1 MGKNRYCVDMSLR
14 VDQYRSHHNGKLIR
28 LQNCHSGMN
37 EILTI
42 NRFEL
47 SSQFIT
53 NKAGENV
60 YAIKKNIPYTFSK
73 FEMLL
78 LCLASL

>member
-1 MGKNRYCVDMSLR
+1 MSLR
-14 VDQYRSHHNGKLIR
+14 MDQYRSHHDGKLIR

-60 YAIKKNIPYTFSK
+60 YAIKKNIPYAFSK

-78 LCLASL
+78 LYLASL

>member
-1 MGKNRYCVDMSLR
+1 MKY
-14 VDQYRSHHNGKLIR
+14 
-28 LQNCHSGMN
+28 
-37 EILTI
+37 ILTI

-78 LCLASL
+78 LYMASL